1 MQNGAEQALQQENAA
16 DRSGDTG
23 VKQSKT
29 MEFTEATTAEAA
41 RARQIGALCWRMNWG
56 RVEVLLVTSRD
67 TGRWVIPKGWPMD
80 GLSDADAA
88 TREAWEEAGV
98 MGEARAEPLGAYRYD
113 KRRKAKGP
121 LPCSVTVYPLRVT
134 GLAEFFPE
142 RLERQRRWFTA
153 AKAARKV
160 AEPELRQMLEA
171 IGADAARMADRAKPG
186 LDRA

>member
-1 MQNGAEQALQQENAA
+1 MDFIQG
-16 DRSGDTG
+16 
-23 VKQSKT
+23 
-29 MEFTEATTAEAA
+29 TTAEEA
-41 RARQIGALCWRMNWG
+41 RAIQIGALCWRMHWG

-67 TGRWVIPKGWPMD
+67 TGRWVIPKGWPMA
-80 GLSDADAA
+80 GLSDAAAA

-98 MGEARAEPLGAYRYD
+98 RGEAREEPLGQYSYD
-113 KRRKAKGP
+113 KQRKAKGP

-171 IGADAARMADRAKPG
+171 IGADAARMSEGPKTRPEAG